1 MAYNTEHISLS
12 TMASK
17 LSYNEQLIYLQEINT
32 WPGICSWISMYMLTC
47 IIIKDIIYWHGCPH
61 TFVFQRVKKLTTN
74 LTTCIPQFSHRP
86 LTYWIMA
93 TYQGQ
98 HVPLADSDVESEE
111 EYIAEGEDELTEEQ
125 KRMEELVNA
134 IKNG

>member
-1 MAYNTEHISLS
+1 
-12 TMASK
+12 
-17 LSYNEQLIYLQEINT
+17 
-32 WPGICSWISMYMLTC
+32 
-47 IIIKDIIYWHGCPH
+47 
-61 TFVFQRVKKLTTN
+61 
-74 LTTCIPQFSHRP
+74 
-86 LTYWIMA
+86 MA

-111 EYIAEGEDELTEEQ
+111 EYLGEGEDELTEEQ